1 MRKSLPPEHPPLGNG
16 AKFLCY
22 REAWTRIEEAL
33 QQGFFLEAVAI
44 EESIIWDRI
53 TSYLHDHGKTVPSRE
68 SFHNVIKLWQKEQC
82 DDSCDLQEG
91 VSAWRSQRNNT
102 IHGMIKSENID
113 VFLEEAKATAERGK
127 DLARMVECWRKEQKR
142 HS

>member
-1 MRKSLPPEHPPLGNG
+1 MRKSLPPKHPPSGNG

-22 REAWTRIEEAL
+22 REAWSRIEEAL
-33 QQGFFLEAVAI
+33 QQEFFLEAVAI

-53 TSYLHDHGKTVPSRE
+53 TSYLRDCGKTIPDRE
-68 SFHNVIKLWQKEQC
+68 TFYKVIELWQKEQR

-102 IHGMIKSENID
+102 IHGMINSENID

-127 DLARMVECWRKEQKR
+127 DLARMVERWRKEQKR